1 MEQENQKIKKEL
13 DELITTYYNGSFAR
27 LVREYIHTSE
37 ITEEEKDALVDAMKQ
52 MKNIT
57 FSLHLYIYKHNNLFF
72 NKQRTILFM

>member
-37 ITEEEKDALVDAMKQ
+37 ITEEEREALVEAMKL
-52 MKNIT
+52 MK
-57 FSLHLYIYKHNNLFF
+57 K
-72 NKQRTILFM
+72 